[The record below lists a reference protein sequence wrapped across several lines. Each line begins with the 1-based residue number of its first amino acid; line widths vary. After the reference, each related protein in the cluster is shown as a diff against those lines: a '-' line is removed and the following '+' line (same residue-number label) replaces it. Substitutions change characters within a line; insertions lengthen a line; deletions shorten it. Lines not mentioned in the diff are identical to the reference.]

1 MSDKESVEELPS
13 HITKDL
19 PHTMTQHKHL
29 QLLLQQRYLNQATN
43 SEPKAH
49 RYTEPTANSNNL
61 LQAGPDRM
69 VSLYLMF
76 WGVYFCNN
84 LLQVQFEV
92 LKVLSVVITM
102 YMYQILQAGLERME
116 SVHAGFRFGMTK
128 KYSCTC
134 IGYMSNTVLFEKNLR
149 YFGAH
154 ILGPKTA

>member
-49 RYTEPTANSNNL
+49 RYTEPAANSNNL

-76 WGVYFCNN
+76 WGVYF
-84 LLQVQFEV
+84 F
-92 LKVLSVVITM
+92 
-102 YMYQILQAGLERME
+102 LERME

-128 KYSCTC
+128 KYSC
-134 IGYMSNTVLFEKNLR
+134 IVFMSNTGLYDKTKNCLI
-149 YFGAH
+149 FF
-154 ILGPKTA
+154 L

>member
-61 LQAGPDRM
+61 LQADPDRM

-76 WGVYFCNN
+76 WGVYF
-84 LLQVQFEV
+84 L
-92 LKVLSVVITM
+92 
-102 YMYQILQAGLERME
+102 
-116 SVHAGFRFGMTK
+116 
-128 KYSCTC
+128 
-134 IGYMSNTVLFEKNLR
+134 
-149 YFGAH
+149 
-154 ILGPKTA
+154 